1 MPSCYFFPRLECFTP
16 DSLMEIRCDKVF
28 QNPYL
33 KLYLD
38 HMPIWP
44 LKKLA
49 WDCHRS
55 KLPKMISR
63 ASLSV
68 AYGESLSNMLQPFY
82 LLIVMPIMATGV
94 RLQARD
100 IMGYLVIPFLVF
112 FIMQSI
118 FVLWIPI

>member
-49 WDCHRS
+49 WDCHSS
-55 KLPKMISR
+55 KFPKMISR
-63 ASLSV
+63 ASLYRSWT
-68 AYGESLSNMLQPFY
+68 QPQTQYF
-82 LLIVMPIMATGV
+82 GV
-94 RLQARD
+94 TSALTE
-100 IMGYLVIPFLVF
+100 MGKY
-112 FIMQSI
+112 
-118 FVLWIPI
+118 